1 MKIAQHCFEN
11 EWTLVGSNRM
21 LFPPEKHSRK
31 TDIDFDKLILN
42 LCFNNQFGTFKKT
55 FTKLMI
61 FFDKYIIPL
70 YVYREHK

>member
-1 MKIAQHCFEN
+1 MI
-11 EWTLVGSNRM
+11 W
-21 LFPPEKHSRK
+21 
-31 TDIDFDKLILN
+31 N

-61 FFDKYIIPL
+61 LFDKYIIPF